1 MTPSPP
7 NIVLILADNLGWGE
21 LGCYGGGAL
30 RGAPTP
36 RIDHLASQ
44 GLLLQNFNVESDCVP
59 TRSALMSGRHPIRTG
74 CLQSV
79 PPGLPQG
86 LTRWEITLPQLL
98 SAKGYATAHFGK
110 WHLGDVPGRFPSDRG
125 FDEWYGIPRTSD
137 ESQFTSTVG
146 FDPSVVDLP
155 WIMEGRAGAPSTNV
169 KVYDLEARR
178 GIDETLVERS
188 VAFMQKSH
196 ARQQPFFLYLPL
208 IHLHFPTLP
217 HPDFAGRTGAGDFAD
232 AMVEMDH
239 RVGQVVDAIDELGIA
254 EDTLLIFCSD
264 NGPEFRAPYRGT
276 AGPWRGTYH
285 TAMEGSL
292 RVPCLV
298 RWPGRVTPGRVSN
311 EIVHVPR
318 SPGGTGRDP
327 QLGQR
332 QGSRLREG
340 GRGLPASGHRDLEE
354 AGRADPDAARLTR
367 HGQSGLDPA
376 VPAGRGV
383 APGPAMRMLALR
395 CSRNHRCDPGRRQSV
410 PRRPRPRRSA
420 PSPRCATLGASPRV
434 RAVHAVRAPCGDPPA
449 RRSRAHRRAP
459 RILPGCLGPPTHS
472 RRLPMDMTAPAHALD
487 PAQIATRWLETFEA
501 GGVRLN
507 DGRTVPA
514 ELVVLATGGSFAQC
528 RIHSRYLAVQIKAV
542 ALNKTPS

>member
-1 MTPSPP
+1 MEHTSP
-7 NIVLILADNLGWGE
+7 NIVLIVADNLGWGE

-98 SAKGYATAHFGK
+98 SAQGYATAHFGK

-125 FDEWYGIPRTSD
+125 FDEWYGIPRTTD
-137 ESQFTSTVG
+137 ESQFTSSVG
-146 FDPSVVDLP
+146 FDPSVVELP
-155 WIMEGRAGAPSTNV
+155 WIMEGQAGAPSTNV

-188 VAFMQKSH
+188 RAFMQKTH

-208 IHLHFPTLP
+208 VHLHFPTLP

-232 AMVEMDH
+232 SMVEMDH
-239 RVGQVVDAIDELGIA
+239 RVGQIIDAIDDLGIA

-264 NGPEFRAPYRGT
+264 NGPEFRTPYRGT

-292 RVPCLV
+292 RVPCVV
-298 RWPGRVTPGRVSN
+298 RWPGRVAPGRVSN
-311 EIVHVPR
+311 EIVHVTDLFTTLAGVGGAPIPTDR
-318 SPGGTGRDP
+318 PIDGIDQTAFFVGEQSKSRREGFPFYIKGDLRAVKWRDWKLHFYWEPEVNEGKGKLESPFLFNLTRDP
-327 QLGQR
+327 K
-332 QGSRLREG
+332 
-340 GRGLPASGHRDLEE
+340 EE
-354 AGRADPDAARLTR
+354 TDVCIHNTW
-367 HGQSGLDPA
+367 
-376 VPAGRGV
+376 V
-383 APGPAMRMLALR
+383 
-395 CSRNHRCDPGRRQSV
+395 
-410 PRRPRPRRSA
+410 
-420 PSPRCATLGASPRV
+420 
-434 RAVHAVRAPCGDPPA
+434 
-449 RRSRAHRRAP
+449 
-459 RILPGCLGPPTHS
+459 LGPILKLV
-472 RRLPMDMTAPAHALD
+472 REF
-487 PAQIATRWLETFEA
+487 QISCQQFP
-501 GGVRLN
+501 N
-507 DGRTVPA
+507 
-514 ELVVLATGGSFAQC
+514 
-528 RIHSRYLAVQIKAV
+528 
-542 ALNKTPS
+542 TPPGQADA